1 MISQWAAGT
10 RDIQM
15 IVLNSQETAKLGYDY
30 SIPHA
35 WAKVDPELEKIPS
48 ILSAGRTDVH
58 QVFSWANCCLI
69 RRAPF
74 SEEGL
79 FICIDGA
86 NLVLISCNYTFRRDR
101 TQHDNT
107 VYMNEA
113 IDMGTQML
121 MERLYDDKNGGE
133 LRREALVKN
142 WESREPHGSLPIHEQ
157 IIDQMLYSW
166 PAHEWPFTDKYYR
179 PHVDPIFNAYKKLSD
194 NLLISGDF
202 LLKIGDFG
210 TLKILEPAEK
220 YPPIPV
226 GTKNYMAPEYLN
238 VAANPLSAEHFYKAD
253 VYGAG
258 VVLWEMITRSEAP
271 AATDDRVL
279 AVGQHVPEALR
290 EVLSR
295 CLEKDF
301 KTRAIS
307 EEICRNIA
315 EYGKI
320 SRRQFRPV
328 SDSSKN
334 YLTDP
339 ITALALNEAGKE
351 ETKNSW
357 CRSVAGY
364 DAPEVG
370 PEKCLEF
377 DAFLQKV
384 KAKPDFD
391 AWTIKKRLL
400 VPLDHFVK
408 FLAIPL
414 DEAKDDW
421 REDPN
426 MFDAQEKEPI
436 DIQYILRALTKELAL
451 LIHGN
456 PTPER
461 SAEEKDEAQKL
472 IQNALSEMKK
482 SRARRESAE
491 DQGRISTPPGEMHPA
506 DIETMAKIRG
516 HPMFPVLKLFTEKV
530 ESATYEM
537 KSSVFKLTDVEA
549 LFVELEAQG
558 ASPRTEDL
566 ELDRLVWD
574 AIYVMRLHLA
584 ELARVAKLAED
595 FRANFSAS
603 LKKRVNHETLIGV
616 INESDEE
623 ASTSDGESNSRSS
636 LRDHPAN
643 TTVAMMNT
651 PHGTL
656 SIPLTLPPI
665 NHHLSADSYNLGSPA
680 GKRTR
685 FDFDSVVSHGSS
697 GFMERLGSSRDL

>member
-1 MISQWAAGT
+1 MVNYGELISSGSFGT
-10 RDIQM
+10 VYHWENDKISFAVKLLKNQKLYNAYLAEM
-15 IVLNSQETAKLGYDY
+15 DTLKKLTHQNIVEYKDMPPGFEPAPGDLL
-30 SIPHA
+30 IF
-35 WAKVDPELEKIPS
+35 LEYCAHHS
-48 ILSAGRTDVH
+48 LHDVILSTKYVYQLENVQMWLYDLFCGLYYLKTEHSAVH
-58 QVFSWANCCLI
+58 QDIKPL
-69 RRAPF
+69 
-74 SEEGL
+74 
-79 FICIDGA
+79 
-86 NLVLISCNYTFRRDR
+86 
-101 TQHDNT
+101 
-107 VYMNEA
+107 
-113 IDMGTQML
+113 
-121 MERLYDDKNGGE
+121 
-133 LRREALVKN
+133 
-142 WESREPHGSLPIHEQ
+142 
-157 IIDQMLYSW
+157 
-166 PAHEWPFTDKYYR
+166 
-179 PHVDPIFNAYKKLSD
+179 
-194 NLLISGDF
+194 NLLVSGDF

-315 EYGKI
+315 EYGKKSVKLGNYGVPCGELPTTSTVI
-320 SRRQFRPV
+320 YEESR
-328 SDSSKN
+328 
-334 YLTDP
+334 
-339 ITALALNEAGKE
+339 
-351 ETKNSW
+351 
-357 CRSVAGY
+357 
-364 DAPEVG
+364 
-370 PEKCLEF
+370 
-377 DAFLQKV
+377 
-384 KAKPDFD
+384 
-391 AWTIKKRLL
+391 
-400 VPLDHFVK
+400 
-408 FLAIPL
+408 
-414 DEAKDDW
+414 
-421 REDPN
+421 
-426 MFDAQEKEPI
+426 
-436 DIQYILRALTKELAL
+436 
-451 LIHGN
+451 
-456 PTPER
+456 TPER

-665 NHHLSADSYNLGSPA
+665 NHHLSADSYDLGSPA